1 MTYRK
6 CRANCPTSES
16 ANGAVNA
23 EVRVQNGSI
32 DFSGPKNLS
41 ASLMAETDL
50 GTIESDWPMDSS
62 GFLGK
67 RLSGTIGEGKGKIY
81 LKNNT
86 GAIRIHKQ

>member
-50 GTIESDWPMDSS
+50 GTIESD
-62 GFLGK
+62 
-67 RLSGTIGEGKGKIY
+67 
-81 LKNNT
+81 
-86 GAIRIHKQ
+86 